1 MNNQGDTSDFAAFC
15 EAEFASF
22 VGLLS
27 LYCGNADL
35 AEELAQEAITRACR
49 DWKKLR
55 RTASSRAWVH
65 KIGINLA
72 NSHFRR
78 KAAEKRAT
86 ERLGARPE
94 YDDQEAQITNRI
106 AVRWAVSRLPRR
118 QKTALVLRYYADLT
132 VGEVAELM
140 ACPEGTVKTLLH
152 RAIKGLRSS
161 EQLDELKEVPDAEVV
176 GY

>member
-1 MNNQGDTSDFAAFC
+1 MDASDFAAFC
-15 EAEFASF
+15 ETEFPSV

-55 RTASSRAWVH
+55 RAASARAWVQ

-78 KAAEKRAT
+78 KAAEQRAT

-94 YDDQEAQITNRI
+94 YNEHEIQVTDRI
-106 AVRWAVSRLPRR
+106 AVRLAVARLPRR
-118 QKTALVLRYYADLT
+118 QKTALVLRYYADLP

-140 ACPEGTVKTLLH
+140 ACPEGTVKTLVH
-152 RAIKGLRSS
+152 RAIKALRSS
-161 EQLDELKEVPDAEVV
+161 DQLEELKEVLDAEVV